1 MVTREQQIK
10 QSTQDHVKEGLRAAG
25 YDDALVAMRDSFPT
39 PEERS
44 QPLLQTTVALGFT
57 FDNGGQ
63 KMELGSDLTRRVHT
77 IEFWTF
83 GTTPMLAENVAYGI
97 RAILEDNNALIP
109 LLKIE
114 DPAKPVIDQL
124 VILDDQGV
132 SVDRQISR
140 DPRPWDE
147 NVYTTRVKI
156 EDVYYPSLVN

>member
-10 QSTQDHVKEGLRAAG
+10 QSTQDHVKAGLRAAG
-25 YDDALVAMRDSFPT
+25 YDANLVAMRDSFPT
-39 PEERS
+39 PDERS
-44 QPLLQTTVALGFT
+44 QPLTKTTVALGFT

-83 GTTPMLAENVAYGI
+83 GTTPMLAENVAYSI

-132 SVDRQISR
+132 SVDKQISR

-147 NVYTTRVKI
+147 FVYTTRVKI
-156 EDVYYPSLVN
+156 EDVYYPALVN